1 MKIRF
6 FCRERSLVYE
16 GDKENRRLS
25 LYDDY
30 PECHYEEND
39 NEKLTNYKKNNLK
52 KIFRIERAR
61 KCLAEP
67 YKTIIDNTFFI
78 KKELYWWIDFYPK
91 TTYYRLRGKAI
102 RTFLEAYS
110 YDD

>member
-1 MKIRF
+1 MPRNSLDNSLSRFGEIVSLAKIYSTKA
-6 FCRERSLVYE
+6 E
-16 GDKENRRLS
+16 
-25 LYDDY
+25 
-30 PECHYEEND
+30 YEEND